1 MEHKEKTNKKKVCFN
16 CDNQPMKKL
25 KTVIIKDSIFSKKN
39 GEIRRP
45 KRSLSTKLPLNFV
58 PRLHPKKSKI
68 KAPPLKLNKAK
79 SSYLYENRN
88 YIIDKQLSDE
98 EEVSCDDV
106 SSDSSSS
113 SLEDKKVL
121 LLQEKINEIKI
132 KSNLFNEKPKNE
144 NNNQDE
150 LELNKKTSSKSYK
163 FYDKN
168 INNPIQ
174 EKENEDKDFSDEDN
188 LKINDINKNDSTP
201 LNEKSETRDKNLYP
215 LLRFSSDASD
225 FKLDEEIK
233 NSENNKNPKIEPF
246 NEEDQ
251 QIYRTDSIKA
261 LRKRM
266 ARIRT
271 KTTEEKLKE
280 TVEIVHRK
288 MIENFDMELT
298 NDNGNNDNNDN
309 KKKMNYISN
318 SLNLQADEIP
328 KRKKSMSIL
337 EMLSF
342 SQKGKK

>member
-1 MEHKEKTNKKKVCFN
+1 MENKEKTNKKKVCFT
-16 CDNQPMKKL
+16 CDNLPVKKL
-25 KTVIIKDSIFSKKN
+25 KTVEMKKSIFSKKN

-45 KRSLSTKLPLNFV
+45 KRSLSTKLPQNFV

-113 SLEDKKVL
+113 SLEDNKVL

-132 KSNLFNEKPKNE
+132 KSDIFNEKPTNE
-144 NNNQDE
+144 SNNHEE
-150 LELNKKTSSKSYK
+150 LELNKKTSSKSSK
-163 FYDKN
+163 LYDKN
-168 INNPIQ
+168 INHTIQ
-174 EKENEDKDFSDEDN
+174 ENENEDKDFSDEDN
-188 LKINDINKNDSTP
+188 LKINDINQDNNTS
-201 LNEKSETRDKNLYP
+201 LNEKSETREKNIYP

-233 NSENNKNPKIEPF
+233 NSENNNNPKIEPF
-246 NEEDQ
+246 KEEDE
-251 QIYRTDSIKA
+251 QIFRTDSIKA

-280 TVEIVHRK
+280 TVEIVNKK
-288 MIENFDMELT
+288 MIENFDLELT
-298 NDNGNNDNNDN
+298 NDNGNNDNKYN
-309 KKKMNYISN
+309 KKKMNYIAN
-318 SLNLQADEIP
+318 SLNLQDDEIP